1 MKAGD
6 YVMAII
12 VFSMMLFG
20 ILLFVFAEPAKAAN
34 ITRVF
39 NCTGPDCSR
48 LIAKA
53 NDYLDMG
60 EGTESKPCV
69 ASSGSPATSCT
80 GGSCAFDPS
89 AGTLYFCGNSG
100 SWGPISGG
108 GGSTTPYYS

>member
-48 LIAKA
+48 LIAK
-53 NDYLDMG
+53 L
-60 EGTESKPCV
+60 S
-69 ASSGSPATSCT
+69 
-80 GGSCAFDPS
+80 
-89 AGTLYFCGNSG
+89 L
-100 SWGPISGG
+100 IHI
-108 GGSTTPYYS
+108 